1 MKFCALLILQGK
13 AITPTMNQPV
23 IRKLITATL
32 FIQLVG
38 IGVELILLE
47 HYEDFWQI
55 VPLVLIGTGFI
66 TSIISIFYSSTFIN
80 SAFLATMALII
91 ISGFVG
97 SWQHFSANL
106 EFEQEMYPSLAGIE
120 LWWEALKGATPA
132 LAPGSMIGIGLIGI
146 IYIRYQSNQ
155 TDN

>member
-1 MKFCALLILQGK
+1 MTK
-13 AITPTMNQPV
+13 PTMNQPV
-23 IRKLITATL
+23 VGKLITATL

-38 IGVELILLE
+38 IAAELILLE

-55 VPLVLIGTGFI
+55 VPIVLIGTGFI
-66 TSIISIFYSSTFIN
+66 ASIFSIFYSNTFIK

-106 EFEQEMYPSLAGIE
+106 EFEQEMYPSLSGID

-146 IYIRYQSNQ
+146 LYIRYKPNQ